1 MKTIIFAIAIAS
13 LLVVVSIFTGFPSPA
28 EKADE
33 AQNKLQEAK
42 IGLKFALASANE
54 VAKNESKLEAS
65 KTEIWECELAI
76 QDNKNHIID
85 INSRLTN
92 DGSVLNDLYE
102 NRIRAIEMKNYQLE
116 KRIAVIENEQS
127 RWEQLKRELS
137 KDLDKFGKSMYA
149 LVFEKRD

>member
-1 MKTIIFAIAIAS
+1 MKTTIFAIAIAS
-13 LLVVVSIFTGFPSPA
+13 LLVVVSIFTGFSSPA
-28 EKADE
+28 EKAVE
-33 AQNKLQEAK
+33 AHTKLQEAK
-42 IGLKFALASANE
+42 IGLNFAQASANE
-54 VAKNESKLEAS
+54 VAKEESKLEAS
-65 KTEIWECELAI
+65 KTEIWECELEI
-76 QDNKNHIID
+76 QSNKNNIID

-127 RWEQLKRELS
+127 SWEQLKRELS
-137 KDLDKFGKSMYA
+137 KDLDKFGKNMYS